1 MKSRIGEA
9 FLKKVGNLVEIPS
22 TYQTIFEIKN
32 ILTVADPLGQIF
44 KDIFTVEDRDM
55 FFTPSPVKSTSYRA
69 HVYKTSPLEQGNK
82 IGAIHIL
89 RNHVGGVQYHMMIMI
104 MPSGGEAPK

>member
-9 FLKKVGNLVEIPS
+9 FLKKVGNLVEIPHKII
-22 TYQTIFEIKN
+22 TYLTIFEIKN
-32 ILTVADPLGQIF
+32 ILTVADPLGQIC

-69 HVYKTSPLEQGNK
+69 HVYKTSTLEQGNK
-82 IGAIHIL
+82 IGTVHIP
-89 RNHVGGVQYHMMIMI
+89 RNHI
-104 MPSGGEAPK
+104 GGEGKHQNDYI